1 MAKNYGKWIGGALG
15 WALGGPL
22 GALFGFA
29 VGSMFDVTERSP
41 EVRGSSG
48 HYGQYRRQTTHD
60 DFAMSLLALSAAVMK
75 ADGKSTKSELTY
87 IRNFFK
93 GQFGESK
100 TAEAMLMLKD
110 LIKKDIPVKEVSEQ
124 IRYNMEHPLRLQ
136 LLHYLFNIAKA
147 DGHVAKSEIAMIK
160 NISSYLGISSFDYQ
174 SIEGMFYSDV
184 AHAYAVLE
192 IKETVSDED
201 VKKAYRKMALKYH
214 PDKVNHLGEEFKK
227 AANEKFLKVK
237 EAYER
242 IKKERN
248 MA

>member
-22 GALFGFA
+22 GGLFGFA

-41 EVRGSSG
+41 EVRGSG
-48 HYGQYRRQTTHD
+48 NPYARYRQHTTHD

-75 ADGKSTKSELTY
+75 ADGKSTKSELNY
-87 IRNFFK
+87 IKAFFN
-93 GQFGESK
+93 GQFGERK
-100 TAEAMLMLKD
+100 TAEAMLLMKD
-110 LIKKDIPVKEVSEQ
+110 LLKRDIPVKEVSEQ

-147 DGHVAKSEIAMIK
+147 DGHVAESEIQLIK
-160 NISSYLGISSFDYQ
+160 LISNYMGISSIDYD
-174 SIEGMFYSDV
+174 SIEGMFYKDI

-192 IKETVSDED
+192 IEQSVSDGE
-201 VKKAYRKMALKYH
+201 VKKAYRKMAVKYH
-214 PDKVNHLGEEFKK
+214 PDKVSHLGEEFKS

-237 EAYER
+237 EAYEK

-248 MA
+248 LN